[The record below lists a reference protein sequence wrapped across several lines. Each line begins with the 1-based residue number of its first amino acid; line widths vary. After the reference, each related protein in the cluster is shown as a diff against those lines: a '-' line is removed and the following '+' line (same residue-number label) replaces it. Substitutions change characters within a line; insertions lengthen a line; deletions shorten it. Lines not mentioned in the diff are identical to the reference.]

1 EDTAQASVQAE
12 TCDECGHYLK
22 IVRMERDLHV
32 DPVADDV
39 ATLTLDIL
47 VSEAGFQPHGV
58 NLLLLT
64 GGEEDAGESDE
75 RPRN

>member
-1 EDTAQASVQAE
+1 
-12 TCDECGHYLK
+12 

-47 VSEAGFQPHGV
+47 VSEAGYQPHGV

-64 GGEEDAGESDE
+64 GGEEEPSDDDGPSSQS
-75 RPRN
+75 RSN